1 MRHLAVTIGLLLL
14 VASLLSGLAV
24 GSTDHELGVDTD
36 ELDENETAT
45 LWSKDPNEC
54 DVDENET
61 AIRSL
66 ARCTDVTFKEP
77 PDTASRWTDSA
88 FDSLGAGPSNTSVYP
103 EHADRNDSVMIE
115 DAHATI
121 FAVQPSTWVHQD
133 DNTTALYAPPDGELR
148 GLVDYRVRVP
158 DDENTSHRTI
168 EWSLL
173 EHEVSEVRLKQDDNL
188 LVEQDGSQ
196 TPTIEY
202 DLEGAGD
209 SNLTFEADIEAR
221 LEENITREA
230 VGSSYSEYHTDTVT
244 VSSEID
250 LRVYNLTA
258 SVYHAEYPDGDA
270 GVAIYQSQPWHGYTL
285 TEEGDAAVRGVWR
298 YYTARN
304 TDWDTLVRSTDGD
317 EDVVESEARPVYIRA
332 FPSEMGPRADP
343 IRDGPS
349 IEEVWGSESS
359 SPNSTFHENVE
370 VDVIDEPYTR
380 SYGLA
385 IHYADLEREYLEVQ
399 GIVRGTNAELV
410 EPENGTTREIRE
422 SALSVEILEQNES
435 AATVQVDLRDVET
448 GDPIPLEYPFTADP
462 RAIPIGHATT
472 RGYLTINEQ
481 PLWTNSSGVAVATLA
496 EPGSYT
502 IEYHP
507 ASWRTH
513 DPAYLGDRTSFGWH
527 PLATAS
533 GWLSLLVQV
542 FWISIPFLVALY
554 AGLKLGSFLEVTEE
568 TYP

>member
-1 MRHLAVTIGLLLL
+1 MI
-14 VASLLSGLAV
+14 
-24 GSTDHELGVDTD
+24 DD
-36 ELDENETAT
+36 LDENETAT
-45 LWSKDPNEC
+45 LWSKEPNEC
-54 DVDENET
+54 DIDENET

-66 ARCTDVTFKEP
+66 PECTDITFKEP
-77 PDTASRWTDSA
+77 PETASLWTTSA
-88 FDSLGAGPSNTSVYP
+88 FDSLAAGSSNTSVYP
-103 EHADRNDSVMIE
+103 EHADRTDSGMIE

-133 DNTTALYAPPDGELR
+133 ENTTALYTAPDGELR

-158 DDENTSHRTI
+158 ANENTSHRTI

-173 EHEVSEVRLKQDDNL
+173 EHEVSEIRLKQDGDV
-188 LVEQDGSQ
+188 LVEQDGEQ
-196 TPTIEY
+196 TPVIDY
-202 DLEGAGD
+202 NLAGAGE
-209 SNLTFEADIEAR
+209 SNLTLEADIEAR
-221 LEENITREA
+221 LEENITRET

-258 SVYHAEYPDGDA
+258 SVYHAEYPDGGA

-298 YYTARN
+298 YYTARD
-304 TDWDTLVRSTDGD
+304 TDWDTLVRSTGSG
-317 EDVVESEARPVYIRA
+317 EDAVESEVRPVYVRA

-359 SPNSTFHENVE
+359 SPNPTFHENVE

-385 IHYADLEREYLEVQ
+385 IQYDDLEREHLEVQ
-399 GIVRGTNAELV
+399 GIVHDTNADLV
-410 EPENGTTREIRE
+410 EPENGSSREIRE
-422 SALSVEILEQNES
+422 SELSVEILEQNDS
-435 AATVQVDLRDVET
+435 TATVRINLRDAET

-462 RAIPIGHATT
+462 RTAPIGHATT
-472 RGYLTINEQ
+472 RGYLTVNEQ
-481 PLWTNSSGVAVATLA
+481 PLWTNSSGVAVATLR

-507 ASWRTH
+507 APWRTH
-513 DPAYLGDRTSFGWH
+513 DPAYLGDRTSLGWH

-554 AGLKLGSFLEVTEE
+554 AGLKLGSFLEVNEE
-568 TYP
+568 AYP